1 MFLISDGEE
10 VSPAEEEV
18 IDLLIV
24 SGAEGVTKGPVCEPA
39 ENDVCRVLHHYIHL
53 VLHSDRAALK
63 EAKTYKGKREAIMIY
78 IIIITMTEPL
88 SRRPEPTIE
97 KK

>member
-24 SGAEGVTKGPVCEPA
+24 AGAEGVTKGPVCEPA
-39 ENDVCRVLHHYIHL
+39 ENDVCRVLHHYVNL
-53 VLHSDRAALK
+53 VLHGDRAALK
-63 EAKTYKGKREAIMIY
+63 EAKTYKRKEVKKLIMI
-78 IIIITMTEPL
+78 
-88 SRRPEPTIE
+88 
-97 KK
+97 